1 MAVSFHLIG
10 FRSILDAQNK
20 SWKTGMEIKVRDLF
34 YIDFEA
40 SSLSA
45 ESWPIEIGIAW
56 IEGADV
62 QSWSTLIRPDAS
74 WDLEDWSAQSAKVHN
89 IPYEEVMA
97 APRAIDVAHEVKA
110 RLEGKTPVSD
120 NPEFETR
127 WMDKLLKLTDAP
139 SPDFLD
145 YDLLAHSACHNH
157 PAALDRVYERLE
169 RTRVPHRAGKDAER
183 LAKGILR
190 GLKVMR
196 EGEPS
201 TAPDPA

>member
-1 MAVSFHLIG
+1 MAISFHTYG
-10 FRSILDAQNK
+10 FRSIVYPKVLFQE
-20 SWKTGMEIKVRDLF
+20 SSMEVRVSDLF

-40 SSLSA
+40 SSLSQ

-56 IEGADV
+56 IEGAGV

-74 WDLEDWSAQSAKVHN
+74 WDLEDWSARSAEVHN

-97 APRAIDVAHEVKA
+97 APRAVDVAREVRD
-110 RLEGKTPVSD
+110 RLKGKTLVSD
-120 NPEFETR
+120 NPEFEER
-127 WMDKLLKLTDAP
+127 WMDKLLALANIP
-139 SPDFLD
+139 SPDFLH
-145 YDLLAHSACHNH
+145 YDLIAQSACHGY

-190 GLKVMR
+190 GLQVKR
-196 EGEPS
+196 ESEVPAGPGPS
-201 TAPDPA
+201 